1 MEMNKTWS
9 TGFRG
14 VNRVEQNQG
23 HVLPWLCIDPSSM
36 PPAPAFG
43 WLCVVHTIADIAF
56 RAAQIRSARALP
68 KSSSQIPPTAIT
80 RENGSHGPHSA
91 ETDARTSLEPLLHSH
106 VTGKVAEGS
115 AVYEESSP
123 PEHLKVITAYQ
134 DNALSPKF
142 SRGTESDVDV
152 SFLMFLLKRA
162 RHNCQ

>member
-1 MEMNKTWS
+1 
-9 TGFRG
+9 
-14 VNRVEQNQG
+14 VA
-23 HVLPWLCIDPSSM
+23 VLDASSM
-36 PPAPAFG
+36 PPSPAFG
-43 WLCVVHTIADIAF
+43 WLCVAHTIADIAF
-56 RAAQIRSARALP
+56 RAARIRSVQALP

-80 RENGSHGPHSA
+80 RENRSHGGPTRPHSA
-91 ETDARTSLEPLLHSH
+91 ETDTRTSLEPLLHSH

-115 AVYEESSP
+115 AVHEESSP

>member
-1 MEMNKTWS
+1 VSIGSSKIRDMTCPS
-9 TGFRG
+9 
-14 VNRVEQNQG
+14 VA
-23 HVLPWLCIDPSSM
+23 VLDASSM

-43 WLCVVHTIADIAF
+43 WLCVVHAIADIAF
-56 RAAQIRSARALP
+56 RAAQIRSVRALP

-80 RENGSHGPHSA
+80 RENRSHGGPTRPHSA
-91 ETDARTSLEPLLHSH
+91 ETDARASLEPLLHSH

-123 PEHLKVITAYQ
+123 PEHLKVVTSYQ
-134 DNALSPKF
+134 DNALSQKF

-152 SFLMFLLKRA
+152 SFLMFLLKRT